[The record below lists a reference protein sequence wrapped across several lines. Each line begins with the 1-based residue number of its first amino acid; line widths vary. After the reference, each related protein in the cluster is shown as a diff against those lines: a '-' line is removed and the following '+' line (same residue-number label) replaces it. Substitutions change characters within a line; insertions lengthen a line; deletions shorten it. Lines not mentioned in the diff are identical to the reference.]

1 MLILEKSKEVLDML
15 RESLIKE
22 VVEGIIE
29 SFKYS
34 SLNYSSYESNFITAF
49 VVDVSF
55 KRGIIKEINLDKI
68 FETHNLEDL
77 IRDLQMEIERNVPE
91 LKGVFE
97 ALGSF
102 YSEDRIF
109 VEVLYKIQQCFNTS
123 EELSVAFNHVLEI
136 LNNYSGKVGGENE
149 TVNCLSK
156 LSTMIIE
163 PKNGSFYD
171 LAFGSGGTALEA
183 YNYAKSYGN
192 HLKIFG
198 QEINRKQWAIAK
210 IRMFINGIEDADIR
224 CGDTLVEPLFLE
236 KRCETEK
243 FDYIISNP
251 PFSLSW
257 KEIEYKVKEDPYGM
271 FAYGLPSVSSA
282 DWLFILAAL
291 RSLNETGKAA
301 IITTLGAL
309 TRGGA
314 EQRLRERVLNFDY
327 IEAVINLAG
336 NLFSHTAIPCSIII
350 FNKNKEEHMKGKIKF
365 IEASHIYTSQRRG
378 KNFLSDENINKILEA
393 YRSERDL
400 DGVSKTIGLEGIKDS
415 NISPSRYVFKSEFE
429 SEEFGK
435 VKIDLDKLELT
446 EKIKNIGKTFRGI
459 NITNKTVLDP
469 NGEFKI
475 INVSDVKG
483 NEVNIDEVPN
493 YRIENNARVEAYRV
507 EPGDLIISS
516 RGATKVAIIP
526 ENSENLLISQN
537 FIGLRLNH
545 ENDPE
550 YIKELLLSPI
560 GRYFIDRIK
569 TGTVVQVINQK
580 DFDEMPLVCFDHEEQ
595 KKIMKEYKEE
605 ERELNKQIEELQRK
619 LENMKL
625 NLYEKMKIKDG
636 FEIL

>member
-1 MLILEKSKEVLDML
+1 MKRGFLIKKKIECILEKLKYPEFNKEDCENYLSRIFLVSYCEKIGVLERDSIRRIAESYDLNYAFMNLEREIKYKVDFLSNVFEVLGEFEIDNKI
-15 RESLIKE
+15 RAYTFYE
-22 VVEGIIE
+22 VCE
-29 SFKYS
+29 
-34 SLNYSSYESNFITAF
+34 AF
-49 VVDVSF
+49 VDLD
-55 KRGIIKEINLDKI
+55 EI
-68 FETHNLEDL
+68 
-77 IRDLQMEIERNVPE
+77 
-91 LKGVFE
+91 
-97 ALGSF
+97 
-102 YSEDRIF
+102 RI
-109 VEVLYKIQQCFNTS
+109 
-123 EELSVAFNHVLEI
+123 AFNYMFEL
-136 LNNYSGKVGGENE
+136 LYNYSGRFGGENF
-149 TVNCLSK
+149 TTLSINK
-156 LSTMIIE
+156 LSTNILE

-171 LAFGSGGTALEA
+171 LALGSGGTALEA

-236 KRCETEK
+236 NRYETEK

-271 FAYGLPSVSSA
+271 FVYGLPSVSSA

-336 NLFSHTAIPCSIII
+336 NLFSHTAIPCSIIV
-350 FNKNKEEHMKGKIKF
+350 FNKNKEDHMKGKIKF

-400 DGVSKTIGLEGIKDS
+400 DGVSKTIDLEAIKDS

-475 INVSDVKG
+475 INVSDVKD
-483 NEVNIDEVPN
+483 NKVNIDEVPN

-537 FIGLRLNH
+537 FIGLRLNN

-605 ERELNKQIEELQRK
+605 ERELNKQIEELKRK

-625 NLYEKMKIKDG
+625 NLYEKMKIKEG